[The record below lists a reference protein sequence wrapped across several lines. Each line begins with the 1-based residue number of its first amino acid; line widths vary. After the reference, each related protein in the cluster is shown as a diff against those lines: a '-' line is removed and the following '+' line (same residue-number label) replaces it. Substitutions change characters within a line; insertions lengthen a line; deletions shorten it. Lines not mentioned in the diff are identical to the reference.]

1 MTKRDLFRVLIKV
14 FGLYFLIV
22 TLFEIIPSNITNF
35 VINSSSELIL
45 VILLSLAVCF
55 VLVYFLFFKS
65 DIIIN
70 LLKLDKNFDDD
81 KVILGT
87 TDFDILLRLA
97 IVIVGL
103 WLLLDTFPKIIL
115 EILNEFRLKA
125 MNAERFGYKSDY
137 FNLFVRLINM
147 LIGWLLITNNK
158 AIAKFINK

>member
-1 MTKRDLFRVLIKV
+1 MTKKDLFRILIKV

-22 TLFEIIPSNITNF
+22 TLFEIIPSNIANF
-35 VINSSSELIL
+35 VINFSSELIL
-45 VILLSLAVCF
+45 VLLLSLVVCF
-55 VLVYFLFFKS
+55 ILVYFLFFKS
-65 DIIIN
+65 DTIID
-70 LLKLDKNFDDD
+70 LLKLDKKFDDD

-87 TDFDILLRLA
+87 TDFDILLRLVVV
-97 IVIVGL
+97 VIGL
-103 WLLLDTFPKIIL
+103 WLLLDTFPRVIL

-137 FNLFVRLINM
+137 LNLLVRLINM